1 MYYCPWPEA
10 SWQSGTRPL
19 TLTRRRA
26 ILHVSTKGERPQ
38 HTMNYVSISN
48 FTIGSGF
55 GKGRTFT
62 VGSKVTEKFF
72 RQLPDSLKKRF
83 VETNSKKRELYTEE
97 EKLMI
102 IELYLNQFDAS
113 GTVDY
118 EVAFEQ
124 FHAVFPDR
132 SFNSMKKLMYAIQS
146 RDTLCPQI
154 GLTSVANDVA
164 EALNAYDADRFP
176 IAVDRTAKVDKL
188 LDNLLADIRG

>member
-1 MYYCPWPEA
+1 MTFIA
-10 SWQSGTRPL
+10 T
-19 TLTRRRA
+19 
-26 ILHVSTKGERPQ
+26 
-38 HTMNYVSISN
+38 SN

-55 GKGRTFT
+55 GKGRSFT
-62 VGSKVTEKFF
+62 VGQKVSENFHA
-72 RQLPDSLKKRF
+72 QLPTSLKKKF
-83 VETNSKKRELYTEE
+83 IKANSKKRELYTEE

-102 IELYLNQFDAS
+102 IELYLNQHDAT

-118 EVAFEQ
+118 EAAFAE

-132 SFNSMKKLMYAIQS
+132 SFNSLKKLMYAIQS

-176 IAVDRTAKVDKL
+176 LAVDRTAKVDKL
-188 LDNLLADIRG
+188 LDNLLDEIRG